1 MVKGLASSII
11 ESGHAVKFYRCYR
24 GIGYWEDNMRF
35 FKTLSGLALGLAL
48 SASTALA
55 GEIVLNSDQTDPAP
69 KKAMEE
75 LIADFQKANPGI
87 TVKWNNFDHEG
98 YKSAIRNFLTADAP
112 DVAAWYAGNRMA
124 PFVKA
129 GLFEAVDDV
138 WKDNGLDDQLKSAA
152 ASMTIDGK
160 KWGVPYTYYQWGIY
174 YNKDAYKKA
183 GVTEPKNWAE
193 FVANCEKFKAAG
205 IDCLTTGTKA
215 LWPGAG
221 IFDYINMRTNG
232 YEFHMD
238 LTAGKAKWTD
248 AKTKATFAEW
258 AKVVPYMSANASAI
272 DWQDAAAL
280 LVQGKAA
287 NYVMGNFAV
296 DTFKKGGMTNDN
308 LGFMVFP
315 EITPGIPR
323 AEEAP
328 TDTFHIPSGAK
339 NKEDAKKFLAFV
351 ASPDVQTKMNAT
363 LGQLPV
369 NNKSKAADDP
379 FIKAGFE
386 ELSSAYALAQFFD
399 RDAPADMAKAGMEGF
414 QEFMAK
420 PENVD
425 KILERLQKVADKVY
439 K

>member
-1 MVKGLASSII
+1 MT
-11 ESGHAVKFYRCYR
+11 
-24 GIGYWEDNMRF
+24 F
-35 FKTLSGLALGLAL
+35 FKSLSGLALGFAL

-55 GEIVLNSDQTDPAP
+55 GEIILNSDQSDPAP

-75 LIADFQKANPGI
+75 LIANFQAANPGI

-129 GLFEAVDDV
+129 GLFEDVTDV
-138 WKDNGLDDQLKSAA
+138 WAANGLDDQLKSAA

-174 YNKDAYKKA
+174 YNKDVYKKV
-183 GVTEPKNWAE
+183 GVTEPKNWDE

-205 IDCLTTGTKA
+205 IDCLTTGSKA
-215 LWPGAG
+215 LWPVAG

-238 LTAGKAKWTD
+238 LTAGKVAWTD
-248 AKTKATFAEW
+248 DRVKATFANW
-258 AKVVPYMSANASAI
+258 AKIVPYITANHAAI

-296 DTFKKGGMTNDN
+296 ATFKQGGMTDDN
-308 LGFMVFP
+308 LGFMLFP
-315 EITPGIPR
+315 EITAGIPR

-351 ASPDVQTKMNAT
+351 ASADAQTKMNAI

-369 NNKSKAADDP
+369 NNKSTVGDDP
-379 FIKAGFE
+379 YIKAGFK

-414 QEFMAK
+414 QEFMVK
-420 PENVD
+420 PDKVD
-425 KILERLQKVADKVY
+425 AILERLEKTRQKVY

>member
-1 MVKGLASSII
+1 
-11 ESGHAVKFYRCYR
+11 
-24 GIGYWEDNMRF
+24 MRF

-138 WKDNGLDDQLKSAA
+138 WKDNDLDAQLKSAA

-174 YNKDAYKKA
+174 YNKDVYKKV

-248 AKTKATFAEW
+248 PKTKAAFAEW
-258 AKVVPYMSANASAI
+258 AKVVPYTSANASAI

-351 ASPDVQTKMNAT
+351 ASADVQTKMNAT

-386 ELSSAYALAQFFD
+386 ELSTAYALAQFFD

-420 PENVD
+420 PENID